1 MEEVWRIVPTFPSYE
16 VSSFGRVRRA
26 KSGRLRVLAT
36 DHDGYQH
43 LTLSENAKHTTR
55 KVHHLVAAAFL
66 GPKPSATHC
75 LAHNDG
81 NPANNR
87 PDNLRW
93 ATQKE
98 NLADRK
104 AHGTLLFG
112 ERQVHAK
119 LTSETVREIRRLNS
133 EGRSYVLL
141 ASDYRVSK
149 ATIAAAVTGRCW
161 GHVK

>member
-1 MEEVWRIVPTFPSYE
+1 MEEWRACEDFPSYE
-16 VSSFGRVRRA
+16 VSSLGRVRRA
-26 KSGRLRVLAT
+26 KSGRLRVLST

-55 KVHHLVAAAFL
+55 KVQHLVAAAFL
-66 GPKPSATHC
+66 GPKPSAVHC

-119 LTSETVREIRRLNS
+119 LTSEIVREIRRLNS